1 MAVPKKGYSGRK
13 SPQSEVPWVMTGAGT
28 EAQYNS
34 ARRDAR
40 DHMRMRNT
48 FFQQVGLPPQTCAHG
63 SIVADMHT
71 QRAPMACMHIHQ
83 CTQPSDSEFVSELV
97 DG

>member
-1 MAVPKKGYSGRK
+1 
-13 SPQSEVPWVMTGAGT
+13 MTGAGA

-48 FFQQVGLPPQTCAHG
+48 FFQQVPMPPTHPAKSSSAAVSAQGLPA
-63 SIVADMHT
+63 
-71 QRAPMACMHIHQ
+71 
-83 CTQPSDSEFVSELV
+83 
-97 DG
+97 